1 MAKKLLYSDAVAELE
16 KILAE
21 LDGNTEINMELISEK
36 VKRAAVLLEVCKK
49 QLHEIDTDLEKIL
62 ETKRFLQFRNQNHKN
77 KCNLIGF

>member
-62 ETKRFLQFRNQNHKN
+62 E
-77 KCNLIGF
+77 NLD

>member
-21 LDGNTEINMELISEK
+21 LDGNTEINMELITEK
-36 VKRAAVLLEVCKK
+36 VKRAAELLEVCKK

-62 ETKRFLQFRNQNHKN
+62 E
-77 KCNLIGF
+77 NLD